1 MHYVATHLKE
11 GISKILKSKGL
22 EEISLLE
29 LLLKDSHIVQCYNE
43 IDFLTPYA
51 SVALGLSNSDSFSW
65 KSKVIR
71 KSSG

>member
-1 MHYVATHLKE
+1 MILFNALCGYLPKV
-11 GISKILKSKGL
+11 LKSKGL
-22 EEISLLE
+22 DEIYLLE
-29 LLLKDSHIVQCYNE
+29 LLLKDSHIVQWYTE
-43 IDFLTPYA
+43 IDFPTPYA